1 MVQAGF
7 LSILFDVL
15 RWIPLRDLDQTTPE
29 GESLKSTKTEETR
42 TVCHTI
48 LQDPSLYSFL
58 LCIDQDLAAAARALG
73 CTCGGVLHAAP
84 YPRKPRG
91 AAVVLDEDYWWRWS
105 FCCADCRHR
114 MTPESVRFLGRRVY
128 LGVVVVLLSA
138 MCAGI
143 TDRRASQLA
152 QSFGVP
158 RRTLE
163 RWREWW
169 LNGFAHSAFWT
180 VAQARFMPAVARLA
194 LPANLLERF
203 VGETLRARL
212 LLLLQFLRPLST
224 RATSTLVEGV

>member
-1 MVQAGF
+1 MDELRF
-7 LSILFDVL
+7 LSVLFDVL

-58 LCIDQDLAAAARALG
+58 LCIDQDLATAARVAG
-73 CTCGGVLHAAP
+73 CTCGGVLHTAS

-91 AAVVLDEDYWWRWS
+91 AAIALGEDYRWRWS
-105 FCCADCRHR
+105 FCCAECRCR
-114 MTPESVRFLGRRVY
+114 STPASVRFLGRRVY

-143 TDRRASQLA
+143 TERRASQLA

-169 LNGFAHSAFWT
+169 LNGFVHSAFWT
-180 VAQARFMPAVARLA
+180 AAQARFMPVVEQLT
-194 LPANLLERF
+194 LPASLLERF

-212 LLLLQFLRPLST
+212 LVLLQFLRPLTT
-224 RATSTLVEGV
+224 RATSTLVEGA